1 MEEQIMN
8 IFGNVF
14 FPIAAYAALFW
25 YMVQQ
30 RKAHSD
36 ETEKLKDAIVN
47 NTLVMQRLLDKMEG
61 E

>member
-8 IFGNVF
+8 LLGNLF
-14 FPIAAYAALFW
+14 FPIAAYGALFW
-25 YMVQQ
+25 YMVTQ
-30 RKAHSD
+30 RRAHTE

-47 NTLVMQRLLDKMEG
+47 NTMVMQRLLDKMEA